1 MSLKRKLSTI
11 YFVITV
17 LLFLLVS
24 GYFVFS
30 NSNKLK
36 DEAYEGLTNYT
47 ETIKQQY
54 QLQLA
59 SYDQAVTNLLSDKD
73 LLLDLRTLSYL
84 EREDKNTLTLER
96 SYRRI
101 TEKISNYSNLSEFYR
116 VNVITSKNDFL
127 TNDIKLS
134 SQQSA
139 ANEKAEALLQNA
151 DYHKGV
157 YLVPNFQD
165 VWSNSGQYLFAYM
178 RQVNY
183 PNGEYVYLQVEGHQ
197 EKLAELLSLNADSQM
212 SFYILDQE
220 HKLVAYSDEGDL
232 AQLQRYLKKHRGK
245 TFEGALVHQVSLE
258 NGQKIVA
265 FQDLTAVNSTI
276 LSTSFYLVLLSVAL
290 LIVLFLIFRNRVN
303 KLLNPLEE
311 LKAEMENLNITTLPQ
326 NSEITS
332 DEDEITALSDS
343 YNQLKNRLNLAIE
356 NELVAQ
362 RKQFEANM
370 EVLQAQVNPHFIYNI
385 MNIVAYKGLEYE
397 DQDTVEIAQG
407 ITEMLRYST
416 SNIEKQATFKAE
428 FAHVEN
434 YLLLMKKRY
443 QEYLSYEIHL
453 PERFNEVPIPK
464 LVLQI
469 FAENSIKYG
478 FESGQEQV
486 TLSISVE
493 DASDVEWKIEVSDNG
508 PGITSDKQ
516 HYLEK
521 KIREIDEALRQGDSL
536 ERLEFEIGGLG
547 IINTYAR
554 LRLFY
559 GPSFHL
565 TIEKQAL
572 GSKIVLWKGSQTSGT
587 IETFID

>member
-1 MSLKRKLSTI
+1 MSLKRKLSTV

-17 LLFLLVS
+17 LFFLIFS
-24 GYFVFS
+24 GYLVFI

-36 DEAYEGLTNYT
+36 EESYEKLTSYT
-47 ETIKQQY
+47 ESIKQQY

-59 SYDQAVTNLLSDKD
+59 SYDQAVTNLLSDKEF
-73 LLLDLRTLSYL
+73 LLDLRTLSYL
-84 EREDKNTLTLER
+84 DTKEENVLALER
-96 SYRRI
+96 SYLRI
-101 TEKISNYSNLSEFYR
+101 TEKISNYSNLADFYR

-134 SQQSA
+134 SQRETA
-139 ANEKAEALLQNA
+139 IEKVEALLQTA
-151 DYHKGV
+151 DYNNGV
-157 YLVPNFQD
+157 FLVPNFQD
-165 VWSNSGQYLFAYM
+165 VWGNSEQYLFAYM
-178 RQVNY
+178 RKVIY
-183 PNGEYVYLQVEGHQ
+183 PNGEYVYLQVEDYQ
-197 EKLAELLSLNADSQM
+197 EKLSELLSLNSDSQM
-212 SFYILDQE
+212 SFYILDQK
-220 HKLVAYSDEGDL
+220 HKLVAYSEDGNL
-232 AQLQRYLKKHRGK
+232 GQLQYYLQSPRDKS
-245 TFEGALVHQVSLE
+245 FEGSLAHQVFLE
-258 NGQKIVA
+258 NGQQIVA
-265 FQDLTAVNSTI
+265 FQDLSAVNSTI
-276 LSTSFYLVLLSVAL
+276 LSTSFYLILLSVL
-290 LIVLFLIFRNRVN
+290 LLTLLFLIFRNRVS
-303 KLLNPLEE
+303 KLLNPLED
-311 LKAEMENLNITTLPQ
+311 LKAEMENLNITTLPH

-356 NELVAQ
+356 NELIAQ

-407 ITEMLRYST
+407 ITEMLRYTT
-416 SNIEKQATFKAE
+416 SNIEKNSTFESE

-443 QEYLSYEIHL
+443 QEYLTYVIQL
-453 PERFNEVPIPK
+453 PTCFNEVLIPK

-469 FAENSIKYG
+469 FVENSIKYG
-478 FESGQEQV
+478 FESGQEKV
-486 TLSISVE
+486 NLSITVKS
-493 DASDVEWKIEVSDNG
+493 ASDADWRIEISDNG
-508 PGITSDKQ
+508 PGINSEKQ

-521 KIREIDEALRQGDSL
+521 KIQEIDKALKQGDSL

-547 IINTYAR
+547 IVNTYAR

-565 TIEKQAL
+565 TIETKEI
-572 GSKIVLWKGSQTSGT
+572 GTKIVLWKGS
-587 IETFID
+587 